1 MRQGPNHEPV
11 CQVKEFVLDPG
22 DTGNRLSCL
31 DRKSVESMRKT
42 KKQGDQRVGHR
53 PMGAQIKMRGHC
65 HHCHWELSAMHSI
78 LLALAHPREYTGT
91 SRFL

>member
-42 KKQGDQRVGHR
+42 KSKETR
-53 PMGAQIKMRGHC
+53 
-65 HHCHWELSAMHSI
+65 ELGI
-78 LLALAHPREYTGT
+78 GQWGPKLR
-91 SRFL
+91 